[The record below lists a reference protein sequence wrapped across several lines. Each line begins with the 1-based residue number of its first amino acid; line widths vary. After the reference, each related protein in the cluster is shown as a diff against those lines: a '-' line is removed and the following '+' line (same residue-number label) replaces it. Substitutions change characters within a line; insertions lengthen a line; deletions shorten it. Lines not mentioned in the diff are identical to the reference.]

1 MFFTYLSVSISSLV
15 KLLAIETNNFFSLF
29 LLSKSMVPDIA
40 YFASFLLHDHESVH
54 KKDVFLWNKDS

>member
-15 KLLAIETNNFFSLF
+15 KLLAIETIFFSLI
-29 LLSKSMVPDIA
+29 LLSKSMVPDLA
-40 YFASFLLHDHESVH
+40 CFASFVAHDHESVH